1 VLCVRGMQVQVNVAV
16 MRACADSDSCRSLP
30 IADAVL
36 DLRLLKVHL
45 LHNTH
50 RDRERNVLDAV
61 V

>member
-45 LHNTH
+45 PYSIIHTAIE
-50 RDRERNVLDAV
+50 REMC
-61 V
+61 